1 MSGSHNTDSTQRL
14 ICDMCCCRAR
24 SKARSKRDGAAPPKM
39 IVKKYP
45 KLWDMLRHATNELL
59 HDIED
64 RIEDTIQHGD
74 KEAAAADSVEKS
86 FMSYGDLKDILITY
100 CGKVMKPTGQGV
112 YDPSTFSVAALAH
125 AAGNSFEFPCKTNK
139 SGMNL

>member
-1 MSGSHNTDSTQRL
+1 
-14 ICDMCCCRAR
+14 
-24 SKARSKRDGAAPPKM
+24 
-39 IVKKYP
+39 
-45 KLWDMLRHATNELL
+45 
-59 HDIED
+59 
-64 RIEDTIQHGD
+64 
-74 KEAAAADSVEKS
+74 VEKS

-112 YDPSTFSVAALAH
+112 HDPSTFSVAALAH